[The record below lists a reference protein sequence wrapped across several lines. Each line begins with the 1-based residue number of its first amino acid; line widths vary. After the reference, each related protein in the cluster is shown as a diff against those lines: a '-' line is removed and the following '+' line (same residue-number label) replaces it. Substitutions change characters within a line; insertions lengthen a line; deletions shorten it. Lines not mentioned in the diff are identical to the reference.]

1 MTDLATQIA
10 DLQNILDSLRP
21 PPVFAEEEREDIMEV
36 AVMLVDDLI
45 SSDPMIYADP
55 GFSETIHDEVSSL
68 LLQQLIHLFDYDIE
82 DEIDEIVKDAIS
94 VYHTLF
100 APKRSYTRSFIRTSP
115 NAKKLSAKI
124 NYLQS
129 VPQPDQRTPEWYI
142 FRHKFLTAS
151 SIWKAFGSPGS
162 RNQLIYDK
170 CAPLDIDRYK
180 NFSTESP
187 MHWGHKYEPVSIMW
201 YESKYQTNI
210 SDFGCIPHPTL
221 EYLAASPDGINTH
234 PDASRY
240 GRMLEVKNIVNRD
253 INGIPKMEYWIQ
265 MQIQMEVC
273 SLNECD
279 FLETRFIE
287 YESKEE
293 FLADGTF
300 TASKDNKMKGVMM
313 YFIKEGQP
321 FYEYSPLGTT
331 SSDFAKWESRIMG
344 KHQGL
349 TWMQNV
355 YWRLEEI
362 SCILVLRNKI
372 WFETA
377 KPILTKFWSVIQKE
391 KKAGYGHRAPKRK
404 NKMKPSPTLAP
415 AKCYIDVNALASLDA
430 AAGQNEVIPKTPSPI
445 ADAVI
450 TVSTECFVDTIQSE
464 QDDSPTS

>member
-1 MTDLATQIA
+1 M
-10 DLQNILDSLRP
+10 
-21 PPVFAEEEREDIMEV
+21 
-36 AVMLVDDLI
+36 
-45 SSDPMIYADP
+45 
-55 GFSETIHDEVSSL
+55 VS
-68 LLQQLIHLFDYDIE
+68 Q
-82 DEIDEIVKDAIS
+82 K
-94 VYHTLF
+94 
-100 APKRSYTRSFIRTSP
+100 
-115 NAKKLSAKI
+115 
-124 NYLQS
+124 
-129 VPQPDQRTPEWYI
+129 W
-142 FRHKFLTAS
+142 
-151 SIWKAFGSPGS
+151 
-162 RNQLIYDK
+162 
-170 CAPLDIDRYK
+170 
-180 NFSTESP
+180 ST
-187 MHWGHKYEPVSIMW
+187 
-201 YESKYQTNI
+201 
-210 SDFGCIPHPTL
+210 
-221 EYLAASPDGINTH
+221 
-234 PDASRY
+234 
-240 GRMLEVKNIVNRD
+240 
-253 INGIPKMEYWIQ
+253 WIQ

-300 TASKDNKMKGVMM
+300 TTSKDNKMKGVMM

-344 KHQGL
+344 EHQGL

-362 SCILVLRNKI
+362 SCILVLRNKT

-391 KKAGYGHRAPKRK
+391 KKAGYAHRAPKRK
-404 NKMKPSPTLAP
+404 NKTKPSPTLAP
-415 AKCYIDVNALASLDA
+415 AKCYIDVNVLASLDA

-464 QDDSPTS
+464 QDDSSTS